1 MKIFSCVCLIGLEPL
16 CKRALEIREKIFGM
30 DHPDVGKQLTNLA
43 LLCLNQGKY
52 DQVEEY
58 YQRAIDIYTKSYG
71 KNDPNVLKTKNNLAS
86 AYLREGKYQLAVE
99 LYQEV
104 LAESQSMTPFDFNI
118 LISTFK
124 NLSKS
129 LAFQ

>member
-1 MKIFSCVCLIGLEPL
+1 MKISSCVCLIDLEPL

>member
-1 MKIFSCVCLIGLEPL
+1 MVDVEPL
-16 CKRALEIREKIFGM
+16 CKRALEIREKTFGM

-58 YQRAIDIYTKSYG
+58 YQRAIDIYTKAYG

-86 AYLREGKYQLAVE
+86 AYLREGKYQLAVQ

-104 LAESQSMTPFDFNI
+104 LAESQSMIPLDFTI
-118 LISTFK
+118 LIGTFK
-124 NLSKS
+124 NLSKFMV
-129 LAFQ
+129 LR

>member
-1 MKIFSCVCLIGLEPL
+1 MIDIEPL

-71 KNDPNVLKTKNNLAS
+71 KNDLNVLKTKNNLAS
-86 AYLREGKYQLAVE
+86 AYLREGKSQLAVR

-104 LAESQSMTPFDFNI
+104 LVEFQSIIPLDFSI

-129 LAFQ
+129 IAILFS